1 MDDIIFAATNEM
13 LYEDFAR
20 LMQIEFE
27 MSMIGELN
35 FFLGLQIKQTPQGIY
50 IHQAKYVK
58 KLLKKFNMSDAKEM
72 KTPMHLTTHLGLDE
86 ESTKVDGT
94 QYRAMIGLLHHLIVS
109 RPNIMFNVCLCD
121 RFQKGTE
128 GSSFNFN

>member
-1 MDDIIFAATNEM
+1 VYVDDIIFAATNEM

-58 KLLKKFNMSDAKEM
+58 KTIKEVQ
-72 KTPMHLTTHLGLDE
+72 HE
-86 ESTKVDGT
+86 
-94 QYRAMIGLLHHLIVS
+94 
-109 RPNIMFNVCLCD
+109 
-121 RFQKGTE
+121 
-128 GSSFNFN
+128 